1 MTDGTSQGL
10 FVVVAVVIFGIFV
23 AIAYTLFED
32 NLRPSLASI
41 FSVSMEQASRSLTKN
56 LLNSK
61 SIFTNVDFLTPFS
74 YSGGTYT
81 ATYVSNSSNTN
92 NTNKLV
98 SIWTDGFLLVDG
110 TTYTLSGNL
119 FLNGKPVGENQW
131 TYKGNNNYKSN
142 EILSFKV
149 DDVTGYF
156 EIVFVQNSVKSGD
169 NRRVLHN
176 VFLDEN
182 NKTVQVGDEI
192 SFSNFVLKSND

>member
-1 MTDGTSQGL
+1 MTDGSSQGL
-10 FVVVAVVIFGIFV
+10 FVVVAVVIFGIFI

-41 FSVSMEQASRSLTKN
+41 FSVSTEQASRSLTKN

-81 ATYVSNSSNTN
+81 ATYISNSS

-98 SIWTDGFLLVDG
+98 SIWTDGILLVDG